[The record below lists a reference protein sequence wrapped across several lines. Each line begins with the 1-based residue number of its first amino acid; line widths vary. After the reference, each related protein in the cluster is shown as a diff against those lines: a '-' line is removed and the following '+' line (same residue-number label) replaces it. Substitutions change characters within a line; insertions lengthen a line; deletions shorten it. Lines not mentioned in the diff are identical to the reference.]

1 MTRNKLTQFRPW
13 KLETLIFLQTKKTC
27 ILRTMISSLVNKNYY
42 YIVILFLCYAFL
54 RYIVSHGQMKLIVNH
69 KCTFIWCSY
78 HFIHRFVLFF
88 SILNQKEK
96 FYVKRK
102 NNTQPSCMI
111 FFFLFYVGWAYILR
125 VSWFIKAESQWI

>member
-1 MTRNKLTQFRPW
+1 MTRNKFTQFRPW

-42 YIVILFLCYAFL
+42 YIVILFLCYVFL
-54 RYIVSHGQMKLIVNH
+54 RYIVSDGQMKLIVNH

-78 HFIHRFVLFF
+78 HFNTPFCV
-88 SILNQKEK
+88 ILQYPQSKREILRQKEK
-96 FYVKRK
+96 QYSAKLHD
-102 NNTQPSCMI
+102 